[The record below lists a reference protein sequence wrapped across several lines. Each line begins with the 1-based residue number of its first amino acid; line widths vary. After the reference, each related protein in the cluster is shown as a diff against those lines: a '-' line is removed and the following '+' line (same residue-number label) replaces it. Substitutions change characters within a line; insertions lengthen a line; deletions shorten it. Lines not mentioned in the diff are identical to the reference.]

1 MKNNW
6 LNNKTVVIS
15 GASGGIGFNLAKILI
30 EKYNCKVIG
39 IGRNEQK
46 FLNNIELLGEKK
58 SNFSYK
64 LFDVSIKEYWQT
76 FLDSLISTNTP
87 VDVLINNAGFMLPF
101 LKLEDI
107 KDEDI
112 EEIIKTNL
120 TSYVYAT
127 KIMLPLIKRSNTPA
141 IINVSSAAGLSP
153 VVGESLYCLTKYGV
167 RGFTETLQ
175 QDYKNIYFGCI
186 HPGFIKT
193 NLMDR
198 MEISNKQNGIIDK
211 VMMPVEKA
219 SKKIIKGI
227 SKRKKRIVIGLD
239 GRSMHILYRLMPR
252 LGPTIITKVLKLSK
266 LEMFENIFDYKENKQ
281 WKEF

>member
-64 LFDVSIKEYWQT
+64 LFDVSVKENWQD
-76 FLDSLISTNTP
+76 FFDYLVKTNTC

-120 TSYVYAT
+120 TSYVHST
-127 KIMLPLIKRSNTPA
+127 RIMLPLIKRSNTPA

-175 QDYKNIYFGCI
+175 QDYKDIYFGCI

-281 WKEF
+281 

>member
-281 WKEF
+281 